1 MAKSYK
7 IRVYEILEA
16 TDPEDRTGKA
26 VNLFMLVLVVLNVAA
41 VVLETVESI
50 YLSHK
55 VLFHYFA
62 DASVI
67 IFTIEYIL
75 LIWSCDVEP
84 EYRNSLS
91 GRLRFALT
99 PLA

>member
-26 VNLFMLVLVVLNVAA
+26 VNLFMLFLVVLNVAA

-50 YLSHK
+50 YLVS
-55 VLFHYFA
+55 
-62 DASVI
+62 
-67 IFTIEYIL
+67 
-75 LIWSCDVEP
+75 
-84 EYRNSLS
+84 
-91 GRLRFALT
+91 
-99 PLA
+99 

>member
-1 MAKSYK
+1 MRSW
-7 IRVYEILEA
+7 RP

-50 YLSHK
+50 YLPHK

-75 LIWSCDVEP
+75 RIWSYGETQKGKEAQEHP
-84 EYRNSLS
+84 
-91 GRLRFALT
+91 RLEEG
-99 PLA
+99 P